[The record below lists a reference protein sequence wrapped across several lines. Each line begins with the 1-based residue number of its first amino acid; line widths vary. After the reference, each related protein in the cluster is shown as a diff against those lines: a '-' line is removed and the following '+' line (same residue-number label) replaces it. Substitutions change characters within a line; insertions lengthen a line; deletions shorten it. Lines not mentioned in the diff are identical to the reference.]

1 MQEGEEQAR
10 EGAGRGEAGEYGSD
24 GRSRA
29 WEEQSREGQARGRVE
44 AGGNGTNRDW
54 EWVVWVV
61 ERFGIWGLRF

>member
-44 AGGNGTNRDW
+44 AGGERYEQGLGR

-61 ERFGIWGLRF
+61 ERFGI